1 MIKVSHKTTA
11 AAMNTA
17 VRTQLTQ
24 SHTLFQYELL
34 PLVESD
40 LGHALTPKLMQLVQI
55 WELIEIERFIP
66 STRGAIGRPL
76 RERQAL
82 ARAFV
87 AKAVLGLSETSAL
100 IERLAVDRSLRRLCG
115 FDLRHP
121 APKESLFSRAFAE
134 FAASDLASRVHEALI
149 KRQLGAALIGHISRD
164 STAVPVRESPAITS
178 GTAPEADSISS
189 NPIAAPAKK
198 RGRPRKGEVRA
209 IAEPAPTR
217 IQRQAANPD
226 LTTMLADL
234 PTCCDVGSKRNSNGY
249 KTSWIGYKLHLDVGD
264 GMVPISAIVTSAS
277 VHDSQVAIPLATL
290 SAQRVANL
298 YDLMDAGYCSPIL
311 REHSRQLGHVP
322 LIDHNPRRGEKIE
335 FAPHEAQ
342 RYKERS
348 TVERVNGRLKDSF
361 GIHRVN
367 VRGHK
372 KVLSHLMFAV
382 LALTADQFLRWVT

>member
-1 MIKVSHKTTA
+1 MIKVSHTITVTS
-11 AAMNTA
+11 MNTA

-24 SHTLFQYELL
+24 SHRLFQHELV
-34 PLVESD
+34 PLLESD

-55 WELIEIERFIP
+55 WELIEIERFVP
-66 STRGAIGRPL
+66 STRGAIGRPA
-76 RERQAL
+76 RERHAL

-121 APKESLFSRAFAE
+121 APNESLFSRAFAE
-134 FAASDLASRVHEALI
+134 FAAGGLASRVHEALI
-149 KRQLGAALIGHISRD
+149 KSQLGTALIGHLSRD
-164 STAVPVRESPAITS
+164 STAIPVRESPA
-178 GTAPEADSISS
+178 TATPTPKADAL
-189 NPIAAPAKK
+189 PAPAKK
-198 RGRPRKGEVRA
+198 RGRPRQGDARA
-209 IAEPAPTR
+209 DAEPTPTR
-217 IQRQAANPD
+217 IQRQRAHPD
-226 LTTMLADL
+226 LAAMLADL
-234 PTCCDVGSKRNSNGY
+234 PTGCDIGTKRNSNGY

-290 SAQRVANL
+290 SAQRVTTL
-298 YDLMDAGYCSPIL
+298 YDLMDAGYCSPLL

-322 LIDHNPRRGEKIE
+322 LIDHNPRRGEKRE

-342 RYKERS
+342 RYQER
-348 TVERVNGRLKDSF
+348 TAVERVNGRLKDSF
-361 GIHRVN
+361 GLHRVN
-367 VRGHK
+367 VRGHQ
-372 KVLSHLMFAV
+372 KVAGHLMFAV